1 MIACTTAIVAIGLN
15 MGKLKLSNLYTYDN
29 PDFKMTSEY
38 RQQLQ
43 GLYSKLIVVA
53 DFYLENGKVVD
64 TSEFNTLQNE
74 ALSRIGI
81 LDQDKKMRI
90 LSDDFIY
97 YVSNGEDYASNS
109 TYQPI
114 TLQYLK
120 EHFNTYYYHLENRT
134 YASDGMSENL
144 LGSRRYYDLYVL
156 LGIGS
161 KVTNDNIALTIYL
174 APKNEYLQKN
184 QEQLTSEVT
193 QAKKIILLLIPLF
206 AFLFIL
212 ILLQI
217 IITGK
222 SDKKEPSCNLNG
234 KNPNRGR
241 FFIEVVMLEMLAC
254 ILLGSILIS
263 TYPGFWDFIGFF
275 TSRFLVFQFI
285 FGISFSVLFGLFFL
299 GFLYIVRRLKEKNF
313 IRSSMVYLGLK
324 KIVGLAAKFWRNY
337 ILMDSYKNHAIPK
350 RMFLR
355 QIAFFSLMGA
365 GFLIAIAFSVNGSL
379 LLGIL
384 MLLFLFLLLFLYI
397 YQNNQDFSELSI
409 LCEHIEQLY
418 TGNNEFHSTV
428 SPNSL
433 VSVPAM
439 QLNNISAGFKKSVE
453 QQVKAERNKIDL
465 VTNVSHDLKTP
476 LTSIIGY
483 IDLLSKQELNPEASD
498 YVKILEIK
506 TERLKRIVSDLFEL
520 ARITSGSEELVLE
533 KLDCAVLV
541 KQVLADMEDAILA
554 SKKSFKMDII
564 QESVFIHADGSK
576 LYRIY
581 QNLLDN
587 ALKYSMEGTRIFV
600 ELKVIGDQVM
610 TMIKNTASYDLNFN
624 TDDILERFTRGDP
637 SRSGEGNGLGL
648 SIAKG
653 FANACGGDLQ
663 VNIDGDLFK
672 VTVTFPTISEQ

>member
-38 RQQLQ
+38 RHQLQ
-43 GLYSKLIVVA
+43 ELYSKLIVVA

-193 QAKKIILLLIPLF
+193 QAKKIILSLIPLF